1 MHDEVG
7 GLVVFQ
13 FYHANHLTVELDGP
27 VGFLGV
33 RLVLLLGDEV
43 IVGRGVQ
50 RVAQY
55 LHEQFAEESLL
66 KLFLFRLEDVLL
78 DVLVQ
83 EILLERLPWLV
94 GDFFG

>member
-1 MHDEVG
+1 M
-7 GLVVFQ
+7 VFQ
-13 FYHANHLTVELDGP
+13 FYHANHLTIELDGT

-43 IVGRGVQ
+43 IVGRWVE

-55 LHEQFAEESLL
+55 LHEQFAEKPLL
-66 KLFLFRLEDVLL
+66 KLLFLRLQYVLL

-94 GDFFG
+94 GDFLG